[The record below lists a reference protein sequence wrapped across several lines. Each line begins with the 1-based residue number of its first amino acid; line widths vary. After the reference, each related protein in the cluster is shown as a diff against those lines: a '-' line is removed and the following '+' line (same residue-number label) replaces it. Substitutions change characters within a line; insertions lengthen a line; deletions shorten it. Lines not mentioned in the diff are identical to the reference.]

1 MTISTNTL
9 QLDRLSKHFGS
20 HIVLDNITA
29 HFYSGKIYGIVGQ
42 NGCGKTV
49 LLKCLCGL
57 IPVDCGTVALSM
69 DKENINKKGKFGVI
83 IEAPGFLPHFSGYEN
98 LRMLARLSRDV
109 SKNDIQSVLAITGL
123 TDVARKKVSK
133 YSLGMRQR
141 LGIAQAIMGKPQVL
155 LLDEPLNGL
164 DQSGVERTYA
174 LLQHMRDCGVIII
187 LASHHKQ
194 DIDLLCDDVYEI
206 KNGQLFCV
214 KSKNDGRLSEF
225 KRMGEI

>member
-1 MTISTNTL
+1 MTRSTNTL

-20 HIVLDNITA
+20 HIILDHITA
-29 HFYSGKIYGIVGQ
+29 HFSSGKIYGIVGH

-49 LLKCLCGL
+49 LLKCICGL
-57 IPVDCGTVALSM
+57 MPVDDGTVTLNM
-69 DKENINKKGKFGVI
+69 DRITMNKKGKFGVI
-83 IEAPGFLPHFSGYEN
+83 IETPGFLPQFSGYEN

-109 SKNDIQSVLAITGL
+109 SKNDIQSVLAMTGL

-141 LGIAQAIMGKPQVL
+141 LGIVQAIMGKPQVL

-164 DQSGVERTYA
+164 DQSSVERTYA

-206 KNGQLFCV
+206 ENGQLLCV
-214 KSKNDGRLSEF
+214 KGKEENA
-225 KRMGEI
+225 KRTFPLEVK